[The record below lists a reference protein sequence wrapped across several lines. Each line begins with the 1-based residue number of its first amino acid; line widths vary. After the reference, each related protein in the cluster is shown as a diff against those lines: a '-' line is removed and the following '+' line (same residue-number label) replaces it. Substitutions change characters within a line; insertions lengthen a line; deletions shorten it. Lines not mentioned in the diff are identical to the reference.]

1 MNRISAIEGEKASN
15 AKSKRERLLPSIF
28 PSACGNASAVR
39 RLLDSHPCSRPFF
52 PILCRRS
59 VYEKIFWWEK
69 KWLLDTVSRGG
80 WHGSEFLVYLLVSFE
95 LNRSQHIISFD
106 LFIFFLSIVSCL
118 KTCQKIVCFYTELL
132 HIFTV
137 YCTVFHFSEWHP
149 SKMSLL
155 FTDLSWVSGQ
165 RKLPAKDPHHKIPR
179 VEQIKIT
186 TAFFVIKTVTFGI
199 GWLCQGFTRFNI

>member
-1 MNRISAIEGEKASN
+1 MQEVCLWKDILVGKEVTLTPRHRIAWRLTRKWVSLLSSRQLW
-15 AKSKRERLLPSIF
+15 AKPF
-28 PSACGNASAVR
+28 PA
-39 RLLDSHPCSRPFF
+39 HHQFRPF
-52 PILCRRS
+52 
-59 VYEKIFWWEK
+59 
-69 KWLLDTVSRGG
+69 
-80 WHGSEFLVYLLVSFE
+80 H
-95 LNRSQHIISFD
+95 
-106 LFIFFLSIVSCL
+106 FFL
-118 KTCQKIVCFYTELL
+118 KYCQLPENLSEDSLFL
-132 HIFTV
+132 HWVITYLYSFS
-137 YCTVFHFSEWHP
+137 CTVFHFSEWHP